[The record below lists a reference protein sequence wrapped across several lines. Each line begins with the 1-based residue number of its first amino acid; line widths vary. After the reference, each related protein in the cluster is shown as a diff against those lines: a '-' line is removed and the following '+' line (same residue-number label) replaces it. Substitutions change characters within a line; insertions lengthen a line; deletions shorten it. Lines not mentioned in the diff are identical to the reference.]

1 MKAYIS
7 THPYAL
13 CYDDDIHENMQLEK
27 YSGNEHFHSHSVD
40 WKKLCAPEPDGAKS
54 KIGKTCAEGPAAVS
68 PT

>member
-1 MKAYIS
+1 MLWWWHTWK
-7 THPYAL
+7 YAVGKVL
-13 CYDDDIHENMQLEK
+13 ELQAVEK